1 MFENSKK
8 VLASADV
15 PVIIAK
21 TEGEIRVRNFKCK
34 DSGINLVANYMAAP
48 LSPIS
53 GGKLVPANNKIL
65 TLSAEDVANFTSLGT
80 CPHCKTN
87 LCSSREVAASLKNEK
102 IHCIVCGEE
111 MIVEEATTP
120 SEYVD
125 MIEQNIQDADEKN
138 PKEAVA
144 EADLPVE
151 ENRVESLPAEG
162 IPAEEENRAE
172 DKPEEVE
179 AEAEEPESALITEE
193 DGADTYVEGLEKV
206 EAEETP
212 NPESLENEEAPAEE
226 PAVEDEEIRVD
237 MLSRVQAGVNSKKIE
252 LVASRNT
259 DLRYVMV
266 ANKPVA
272 TMHKSRASAEVKEI
286 FSNNYLLESSL
297 IEAVEKEG
305 MSKAVVS
312 AFGIVPLVLKVKASD
327 VINKAVNDRVAEI
340 EQDYKEKEE
349 GLDEAYEQSLGMAA
363 VGINRGT
370 FADCDNVLAEDII
383 ENLENVGVEDARE
396 IVESSFKNRGE
407 DYLRTI
413 VAKAAEFKGKSAEVR
428 NEIANTILAS
438 SFKSGLNLKHKA
450 VASVQ
455 SVSAQPNDEDIARYK
470 QLLQKY

>member
-8 VLASADV
+8 ILASADV

-111 MIVEEATTP
+111 MVVEEATTP

-125 MIEQNIQDADEKN
+125 MIEQTIQDADEKT

-179 AEAEEPESALITEE
+179 AEAEKPESALIMEE

-206 EAEETP
+206 EAEETS

-327 VINKAVNDRVAEI
+327 VINKAVDDRVAEI